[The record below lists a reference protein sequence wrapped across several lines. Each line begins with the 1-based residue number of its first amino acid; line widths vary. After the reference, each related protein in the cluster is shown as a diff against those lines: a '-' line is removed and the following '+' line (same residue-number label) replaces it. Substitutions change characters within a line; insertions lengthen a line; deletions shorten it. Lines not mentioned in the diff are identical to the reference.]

1 MEMLLLALTMSLLGM
16 AVSAVLFAAATRDE
30 RAEEAEAAAK
40 DLAVAPSEFFAE
52 NPPLES
58 PPVSV
63 EVLLMQI
70 ERHVKAEKHAAES
83 FSSSPTLEALRVE
96 TSSPLVR

>member
-1 MEMLLLALTMSLLGM
+1 MEMLLIGVTMSLLGL
-16 AVSAVLFAAATRDE
+16 AVSAVLFSAATRDE
-30 RAEEAEAAAK
+30 RQGEAEAATS
-40 DLAVAPSEFFAE
+40 LAVATSEFFAE
-52 NPPLES
+52 NPPLDS

-70 ERHVKAEKHAAES
+70 ERHVRAEKDAAES
-83 FSSSPTLEALRVE
+83 FTSSPTLEALRVP